1 MLAKSSK
8 VSECL
13 KTIHEVFHVGIY
25 FKLKPIECKITY
37 LTLYILE
44 FDSSM
49 AKSAKISTILYHFVK
64 KIKNIDRIAMVL
76 LILENRN

>member
-1 MLAKSSK
+1 MQNNIPNLFFR
-8 VSECL
+8 
-13 KTIHEVFHVGIY
+13 I
-25 FKLKPIECKITY
+25 PN
-37 LTLYILE
+37 LYILE
-44 FDSSM
+44 FDSSI